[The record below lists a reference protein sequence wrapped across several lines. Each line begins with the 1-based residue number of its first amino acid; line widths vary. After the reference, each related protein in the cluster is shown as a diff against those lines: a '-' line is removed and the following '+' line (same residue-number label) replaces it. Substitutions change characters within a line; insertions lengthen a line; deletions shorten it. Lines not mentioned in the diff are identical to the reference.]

1 MAKNTHSAISQ
12 MPFRYLVYRLHPLRM
27 KHVRQLRPLKI
38 ALIAAGIAGIG
49 WQIAVTEWNVNNLR
63 TRGFEDFVIE
73 GTRMHAYFP
82 LFGGIIGSAVSIFIV
97 KLVKDAWK
105 SSNNN

>member
-1 MAKNTHSAISQ
+1 MSDNGSIPTSPPPKAEEKCKN
-12 MPFRYLVYRLHPLRM
+12 MFG
-27 KHVRQLRPLKI
+27 LRPLKI

-82 LFGGIIGSAVSIFIV
+82 LVGGIIGSAVSIFIV
-97 KLVKDAWK
+97 KLVKNTWK